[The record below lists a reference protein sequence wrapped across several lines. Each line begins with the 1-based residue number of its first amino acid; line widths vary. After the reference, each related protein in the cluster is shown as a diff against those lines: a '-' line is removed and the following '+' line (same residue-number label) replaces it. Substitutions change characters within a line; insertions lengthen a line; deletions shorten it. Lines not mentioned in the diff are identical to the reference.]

1 MKYWLKVVLVELT
14 LFYPKADVSS
24 VYSDLLT
31 MFMFSD
37 TIVSHYDGSQLEES
51 ILYLPDCSYCDCAVC
66 AGCVQGLILLSPVP
80 DKPLGCA
87 QE

>member
-14 LFYPKADVSS
+14 LFYPKADVSR

-51 ILYLPDCSYCDCAVC
+51 IL
-66 AGCVQGLILLSPVP
+66 
-80 DKPLGCA
+80 
-87 QE
+87 

>member
-1 MKYWLKVVLVELT
+1 MNYWLKVVLVELT

-31 MFMFSD
+31 MFMFSE
-37 TIVSHYDGSQLEES
+37 TIVSYYDRSQLGVHS
-51 ILYLPDCSYCDCAVC
+51 LPTRLCRVC
-66 AGCVQGLILLSPVP
+66 ALLCVQGLILLSLVP
-80 DKPLGCA
+80 GQPLGCA